1 MVYVDGAQADL
12 VPLLNEYPRG
22 SMERDILKDMEES
35 SEVFR
40 FDSQDE
46 LKFELSMRA
55 NTVNSARSLNSSGMD
70 FSTFKD
76 SRCNSDFWERKENG
90 GFLLLNGVS
99 PASAIRDIFQNGRK
113 YATECATA
121 MVIVFLGALVRSYG
135 DALFNS
141 TFPKIY
147 LMNWVR
153 LDPLLKGIGVPRKTP
168 KLLLGDRGYFN
179 NPEYNPETPEW
190 QGENVIVLPNDM
202 YYGHGIGITTADNII
217 KSLNGNR
224 KEGATQSAYQTDT
237 AARPDYGELYKRY
250 QAAAPVQTATSL
262 VWQSFPAERR
272 RASAMR

>member
-1 MVYVDGAQADL
+1 MVYVDGARADL

-22 SMERDILKDMEES
+22 SMERDILKDMDES

-46 LKFELSMRA
+46 LKFELTLRA

-70 FSTFKD
+70 FSTFKE
-76 SRCNSDFWERKENG
+76 SRCNLELWERKDNG

-121 MVIVFLGALVRSYG
+121 MVIVFYGALVRSYS

-141 TFPKIY
+141 TFPRIN
-147 LMNWVR
+147 LMNWIK
-153 LDPLLKGIGVPRKTP
+153 LDPLLKGIGVPHKTP
-168 KLLLGDRGYFN
+168 KLLLGDRGYFS
-179 NPEYNPETPEW
+179 NPDFDPETPEW
-190 QGENVIVLPNDM
+190 QGENVIVLPNAM

-217 KSLNGNR
+217 KVLNENR
-224 KEGATQSAYQTDT
+224 KEGATQTAYQTDS
-237 AARPDYGELYKRY
+237 AARPDYSELYKRY
-250 QAAAPVQTATSL
+250 LAAPPVQTAASL
-262 VWQSFPAERR
+262 VWQPFPAERR
-272 RASAMR
+272 RVSAMR

>member
-1 MVYVDGAQADL
+1 MVYVDGARADL

-22 SMERDILKDMEES
+22 SMERDILKDMDES

-46 LKFELSMRA
+46 LKFELTLRA

-70 FSTFKD
+70 FSTFKE
-76 SRCNSDFWERKENG
+76 SRCNLEFWERKDNG

-121 MVIVFLGALVRSYG
+121 MVIVFYGALVRSYS

-141 TFPKIY
+141 TFPRIN
-147 LMNWVR
+147 LMNWIK
-153 LDPLLKGIGVPRKTP
+153 LDPLLKGIGVPHKTP
-168 KLLLGDRGYFN
+168 KLLLGDRGYFS
-179 NPEYNPETPEW
+179 NPDFDPETPEW
-190 QGENVIVLPNDM
+190 QGENVIVLPNAM

-217 KSLNGNR
+217 KVLNENR
-224 KEGATQSAYQTDT
+224 KEGATQTAYQTDS
-237 AARPDYGELYKRY
+237 AARPDYSELYKRY
-250 QAAAPVQTATSL
+250 LAAPPVQTAASL
-262 VWQSFPAERR
+262 VWQPFPAERR
-272 RASAMR
+272 RVSAMR